1 MATLGE
7 SPSAKILREA
17 LATVRRDAL
26 PISST
31 VRLPSEN
38 NPATLIIAA
47 TDDFAEQ
54 YVGVKRTVWPLGAG
68 H

>member
-26 PISST
+26 PIQST
-31 VRLPSEN
+31 VRLAPEN
-38 NPATLIIAA
+38 NPTTLIAA
-47 TDDFAEQ
+47 TDDFVEQ
-54 YVGVKRTVWPLGAG
+54 HVDAKGTVWPLGA
-68 H
+68 HH

>member
-17 LATVRRDAL
+17 LATVRRDAF
-26 PISST
+26 PILST
-31 VRLPSEN
+31 VRLLPEN
-38 NPATLIIAA
+38 NPITLIAA